1 MSQVTLLTNA
11 YDQLINIL
19 KEKNNILL
27 ETIETNN
34 KADKIKDEKIL
45 ELKNTVLELEYKI
58 EKQKKIS
65 QKLME
70 TNEMNTTIINNYKN
84 ITDINTE
91 IIEIHKDKNQN
102 LRNIIYNMIGRIQSE
117 ISFTWEA

>member
-34 KADKIKDEKIL
+34 KADKIKDEKIQ